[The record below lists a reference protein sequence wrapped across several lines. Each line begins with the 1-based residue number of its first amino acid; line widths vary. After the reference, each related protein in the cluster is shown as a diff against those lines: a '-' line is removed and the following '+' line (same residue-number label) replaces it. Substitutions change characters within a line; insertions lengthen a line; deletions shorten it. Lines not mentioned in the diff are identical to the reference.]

1 LRPSPWGDCTAQ
13 AVRPQSLQGSK
24 GLAESDRTT
33 VTGLHESIF
42 FSPQS
47 GHFSVHQGDIFG
59 AHHLGSVTFLILHEH
74 GIEQSTD
81 RWERT
86 RCGENRTLG
95 HFLFYPHRGDQ
106 QRLESL
112 SVLELLDLP

>member
-1 LRPSPWGDCTAQ
+1 
-13 AVRPQSLQGSK
+13 
-24 GLAESDRTT
+24 LAESDRTT

-42 FSPQS
+42 LSPQS

-59 AHHLGSVTFLILHEH
+59 PQHLGSVTFLILHEH

-86 RCGENRTLG
+86 RCGENRPLG
-95 HFLFYPHRGDQ
+95 HFLFFPYRGDQ